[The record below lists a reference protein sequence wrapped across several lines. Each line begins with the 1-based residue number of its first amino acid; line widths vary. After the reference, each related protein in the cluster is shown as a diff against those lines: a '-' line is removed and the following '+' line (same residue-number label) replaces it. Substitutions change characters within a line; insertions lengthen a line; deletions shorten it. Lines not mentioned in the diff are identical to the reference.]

1 MSAHNMR
8 NDMPQ
13 EISLMLG
20 LCHLLFHTYPQAST
34 SLEKKINWYI
44 KVYEVEELQA
54 SSFSSC

>member
-1 MSAHNMR
+1 
-8 NDMPQ
+8 MPQ

-44 KVYEVEELQA
+44 KVDEVEELQA